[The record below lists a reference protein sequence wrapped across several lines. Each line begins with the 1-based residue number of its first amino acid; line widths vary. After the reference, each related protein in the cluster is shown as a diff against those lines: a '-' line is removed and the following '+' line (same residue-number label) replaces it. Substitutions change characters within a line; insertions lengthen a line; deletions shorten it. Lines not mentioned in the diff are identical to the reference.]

1 MEPPIEDEREI
12 FSTKKGKGK
21 GRERGNR
28 GDYSVLKFGLEA
40 TVPQARA
47 VILQFKS
54 VGREIGTHVYV
65 AGVERRFK

>member
-1 MEPPIEDEREI
+1 MR
-12 FSTKKGKGK
+12 
-21 GRERGNR
+21 R
-28 GDYSVLKFGLEA
+28 LFGLEVA

-65 AGVERRFK
+65 VGVERRFK